1 MRTDVN
7 ISSLR
12 APSGR
17 YPGVHSSVEND
28 GFSQLSPGRYVALR
42 LDDQLSYYQSTT
54 VRLDNQ
60 LKYLCWLIYGF
71 GGVGTCLA
79 AVGAQLWV
87 AMTTSL
93 VGAFTT
99 YLGYQQIENTL
110 MKYNQAA
117 TDLANIRAWWSAL
130 FEEEKEDRGNY
141 SILVENTEK
150 VLESELVGWVYRMED
165 ALAKLKAE
173 QAEAAKARKEGHEPP
188 RPKQGEC

>member
-1 MRTDVN
+1 
-7 ISSLR
+7 
-12 APSGR
+12 
-17 YPGVHSSVEND
+17 
-28 GFSQLSPGRYVALR
+28 
-42 LDDQLSYYQSTT
+42 
-54 VRLDNQ
+54 
-60 LKYLCWLIYGF
+60 
-71 GGVGTCLA
+71 
-79 AVGAQLWV
+79 
-87 AMTTSL
+87 MTTSL

-130 FEEEKEDRGNY
+130 PEEEKEDSRNY

-150 VLESELVGWVYRMED
+150 VLESELVGWVHRMED

-173 QAEAAKARKEGHEPP
+173 QAEAAKARKEGHEPH